1 MSFLRNKSV
10 TAALVLALGCTALA
24 AAGGTAQA
32 SVMPGAAA
40 GDVRPYSEVCDVRDS
55 RTYTQTGL
63 TWYRYD
69 SGTLANS
76 SAGTISKTFTH
87 TFTASLT
94 TTVSAEVGLSVS
106 SVVAEINTKVGVSVA
121 VTASVSSSTS
131 FTVTAPAHTT
141 VSYKDGIA
149 KRTYSVKRVHTYSN
163 CHQATTYGSVV
174 AADNYSVA
182 S

>member
-1 MSFLRNKSV
+1 MSFGRGKAV
-10 TAALVLALGCTALA
+10 TSALVVAI
-24 AAGGTAQA
+24 AAGTGLVAAGSAQA
-32 SVMPGAAA
+32 SPVA
-40 GDVRPYSEVCDVRDS
+40 GIATDDVRPYSEVCEVRDS

-63 TWYRYD
+63 SWYQYD
-69 SGTLANS
+69 SGTLVNS

-87 TFTASLT
+87 TINASLT

-106 SVVAEINTKVGVSVA
+106 GVVAEINAKVGVSVA
-121 VTASVSSSTS
+121 VTASVTRGTT

-182 S
+182 N